1 LGLGEFL
8 EEGFSFHAVEF
19 MPLGGDSQDSNFQKS
34 SALRVLRYGFLGR
47 FYQSVGW
54 TDTDKHGRTRTEW

>member
-1 LGLGEFL
+1 MVFC
-8 EEGFSFHAVEF
+8 EGFA
-19 MPLGGDSQDSNFQKS
+19 LGSI
-34 SALRVLRYGFLGR
+34 LRYGFLGR